1 MAKKIS
7 SILDL
12 RYQLVQGAPPCCVP
26 DPVYPDLRMG
36 LVYLKT
42 NQNISLAYGNYV
54 DVHTGIAMIDFPE
67 LLLNTE
73 PPISI
78 ALIARFYSI
87 PEMEEEDGIK
97 LIAPKIRT
105 IEDDDEIILTIH
117 NTHKDIFNARKGSRI
132 ALMELD
138 FLPKADFLLAGV

>member
-12 RYQLVQGAPPCCVP
+12 RYRLVEGASPCCVP
-26 DPVYPDLRMG
+26 DRVCFKHRVG

-42 NQNISLAYGNYV
+42 NKTISLAYGNYM
-54 DVHTGIAMIDFPE
+54 DVPTGIAMIDFPE

-78 ALIARFYSI
+78 ALIARIYSI
-87 PEMEEEDGIK
+87 PELEEEDGIK
-97 LIAPKIRT
+97 VISPKIIT
-105 IEDDDEIILTIH
+105 AEDHDEIVLTIH
-117 NTHKDIFNARKGSRI
+117 NTHKEIFNAERGERI
-132 ALMELD
+132 GMMELN
-138 FLPKADFLLAGV
+138 FIPKADFSLAT